1 MHPII
6 TSTFRLAVP
15 FWRDA
20 PQRHAAWLLALV
32 LVALAATSTGLN
44 AWLNHLNKAFYDALQ
59 NLDAKAFNESVLLF
73 FAVVGLLMAAMT
85 LVTYLRQALEI
96 RWRRHLTD
104 TMMQRWLQGDTFYR
118 IERDCSC
125 DNPDQRLSQDIGEYV
140 RLMLSL
146 SQGFV
151 INLGTLGTMGWI
163 LWQSAGP
170 VSFTINGSLLTIPGY
185 LFWLAIFWGVLRTA
199 ATHLAGH
206 RLARLTVEQ
215 QTFEADFRFSLS
227 QVREASEQI
236 AFYRGQDVEQGR
248 LDQLFGEIQRNW
260 SHLMRHNAFLNL
272 TSTGFSVISVLV
284 PIIAVSPKVLAG
296 ELSLGTLMQDIGAF
310 AATAAAVAWFAL
322 SYKDLFQL
330 SARVR
335 RLAALEEA
343 MAQPAVPGIEL
354 SRDAEPGNVEG
365 NNIRLNLPSGQL
377 MSAIGEFL
385 FARGERWLIR
395 GPSGVGKSTLLRAI
409 AGLWPFGNGRI
420 QIPADAQVMFLPQNN
435 YLPDGPLKNAMAY
448 PRAADVI
455 DGAELARVLVDC
467 RLPHLVEHL
476 NESAR
481 WSHQLSPG
489 EQQRLA
495 FARALLFKPDILFM
509 DEASSALDNATEA
522 AMYRLINDRLP
533 NCTIVSIAHRT
544 TLEAFHDRRLNLVA
558 AGDVAEA

>member
-1 MHPII
+1 M
-6 TSTFRLAVP
+6 
-15 FWRDA
+15 
-20 PQRHAAWLLALV
+20 
-32 LVALAATSTGLN
+32 
-44 AWLNHLNKAFYDALQ
+44 
-59 NLDAKAFNESVLLF
+59 
-73 FAVVGLLMAAMT
+73 
-85 LVTYLRQALEI
+85 
-96 RWRRHLTD
+96 
-104 TMMQRWLQGDTFYR
+104 
-118 IERDCSC
+118 
-125 DNPDQRLSQDIGEYV
+125 
-140 RLMLSL
+140 
-146 SQGFV
+146 
-151 INLGTLGTMGWI
+151 
-163 LWQSAGP
+163 
-170 VSFTINGSLLTIPGY
+170 
-185 LFWLAIFWGVLRTA
+185 
-199 ATHLAGH
+199 
-206 RLARLTVEQ
+206 
-215 QTFEADFRFSLS
+215 
-227 QVREASEQI
+227 
-236 AFYRGQDVEQGR
+236 
-248 LDQLFGEIQRNW
+248 
-260 SHLMRHNAFLNL
+260 
-272 TSTGFSVISVLV
+272 
-284 PIIAVSPKVLAG
+284 
-296 ELSLGTLMQDIGAF
+296 
-310 AATAAAVAWFAL
+310 
-322 SYKDLFQL
+322 SYKELFQL

-335 RLAALEEA
+335 RLVALEEA

-385 FARGERWLIR
+385 FARGERWLIC

-467 RLPHLVEHL
+467 RLTHLVEHL

-544 TLEAFHDRRLNLVA
+544 TLEAFHDRRLNLGA
-558 AGDVAEA
+558 AGAAAEA

>member
-1 MHPII
+1 
-6 TSTFRLAVP
+6 
-15 FWRDA
+15 
-20 PQRHAAWLLALV
+20 
-32 LVALAATSTGLN
+32 
-44 AWLNHLNKAFYDALQ
+44 
-59 NLDAKAFNESVLLF
+59 
-73 FAVVGLLMAAMT
+73 
-85 LVTYLRQALEI
+85 
-96 RWRRHLTD
+96 
-104 TMMQRWLQGDTFYR
+104 
-118 IERDCSC
+118 
-125 DNPDQRLSQDIGEYV
+125 
-140 RLMLSL
+140 
-146 SQGFV
+146 
-151 INLGTLGTMGWI
+151 
-163 LWQSAGP
+163 
-170 VSFTINGSLLTIPGY
+170 
-185 LFWLAIFWGVLRTA
+185 LRTA

-227 QVREASEQI
+227 QAREAAEQI
-236 AFYRGQDVEQGR
+236 ALYRGQAVEQGR
-248 LDQLFGEIQRNW
+248 LHRLFGEIQRNW
-260 SHLMRHNAFLNL
+260 SHLMRHSVYLNL

-322 SYKDLFQL
+322 SYKELFQL

-335 RLAALEEA
+335 RLVALEEA

-365 NNIRLNLPSGQL
+365 NNIRLNLPSGQP

-385 FARGERWLIR
+385 FARGERWLIC

-455 DGAELARVLVDC
+455 DGAELAQVLVDC
-467 RLPHLVEHL
+467 RLPHLVQRL
-476 NESAR
+476 NDSAR